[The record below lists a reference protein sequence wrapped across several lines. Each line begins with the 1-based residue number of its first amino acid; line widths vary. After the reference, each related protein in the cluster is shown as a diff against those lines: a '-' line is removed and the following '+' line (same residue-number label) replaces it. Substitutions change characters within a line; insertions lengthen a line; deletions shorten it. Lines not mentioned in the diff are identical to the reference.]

1 MVMIEKAAS
10 SRRTSK
16 PRTALYLL
24 GVKRGR
30 RDRKMKKAACISAL
44 VSCSGVFAQELWHT
58 GTPAD
63 VYGIYF
69 MVPANLQS
77 QGGRGIEQ
85 IDGGRRVV
93 FNAPNMNVNAK
104 MEKMVGRIDA
114 RMRDVVYDDLAC
126 HYYSSDYAVD
136 AQPGTKIMTVRR
148 KVETWVDF
156 KGTTKRVRTFHQDK
170 LKTMSIDAVF
180 GKETIEMD
188 VVENGKKNHLS
199 LIPKHGLEAFNNPI
213 PDLLKIATKD
223 RPERVWCTID
233 PTNAGIL
240 EHRIRLKGRFV
251 PPVGSRSTIK
261 GWSFEVKTGPAIN
274 TIHVSEE
281 GQLRQIDM
289 ADGGIARA
297 TFTVGIG
304 G

>member
-1 MVMIEKAAS
+1 M
-10 SRRTSK
+10 SRFAILAC
-16 PRTALYLL
+16 ALLCACAL
-24 GVKRGR
+24 G
-30 RDRKMKKAACISAL
+30 
-44 VSCSGVFAQELWHT
+44 QELWHT

-63 VYGIYF
+63 FYGIYF

-104 MEKMVGRIDA
+104 MEKMVGRIDS
-114 RMRDVVYDDLAC
+114 RMRDVVYNDLAC

-156 KGTTKRVRTFHQDK
+156 KGITKRVRTFHQDK

-180 GKETIEMD
+180 EKDTIEMD
-188 VVENGKKNHLS
+188 VVENGKQRHLS
-199 LIPKHGLEAFNNPI
+199 LNPKQGLEAFNNPI
-213 PDLLKIATKD
+213 PDLLRIATKD
-223 RPERVWCTID
+223 RPEKVWCTID

-297 TFTVGIG
+297 NFSIGIG